1 MDFIDSVQLDF
12 NYSLHLKGFIMK
24 NTFTLYTREYKGE
37 LTPYLNYY
45 DKNDKRFRVSLNKAR
60 ECLKMNTD
68 EALEYFQSKSLKE
81 ILAFVNRLEAMKNA
95 NKRIKNA
102 EKQTHR
108 IQSKITILQALK
120 RFLALKIG
128 LKQTSINSLE
138 NVFNSIFS
146 VMGLKES
153 DKLKKITKEKIAK
166 YHEATL
172 KLYKKNTIH
181 NLNANL
187 KSFLAFCEQER
198 FIEKNP
204 YFSITLKNAQ
214 EAKAIA
220 PFSLEEVKTIIENAQ
235 SLRLRAFL
243 TVAFFTGLRTG
254 EQLAL
259 LWGDIDFNEKTII
272 INKSLNELGQIT
284 SPKNKPSVRQVD
296 LLEPVEKILKE
307 LKESEPANKKFV
319 FIDMPKRS
327 SIFQR
332 HFKKLLKALNLKD
345 RKLYTTRHTF
355 ASLMLSQG
363 EEAMWVSQ
371 TLGHKDLN
379 TTYKTYSHY
388 IPKQDKERAKFLKGI
403 L

>member
-1 MDFIDSVQLDF
+1 
-12 NYSLHLKGFIMK
+12 MK
-24 NTFTLYTREYKGE
+24 NTFTLYKREYKGFAT
-37 LTPYLNYY
+37 LYINYY
-45 DKNDKRFRVSLNKAR
+45 DQKNKRFRVSLNKAT
-60 ECLKMNTD
+60 ECLKMDTD
-68 EALEYFQSKSLKE
+68 EALEYFKDKSLKE

-95 NKRIKNA
+95 NRRVKFAEEQTIKV
-102 EKQTHR
+102 
-108 IQSKITILQALK
+108 QSKITILQALK

-138 NVFNSIFS
+138 NIFNSVFR

-166 YHEATL
+166 YHEQTL
-172 KLYKKNTIH
+172 KHYKKNTIH

-187 KSFLAFCEQER
+187 KSFLAFCEAER

-204 YFSITLKNAQ
+204 YFAITLKNAQ
-214 EAKAIA
+214 EAKAIE
-220 PFSLEEVKTIIENAQ
+220 PFSLEEVKTLIENAPN
-235 SLRLRAFL
+235 LRLKAFL
-243 TVAFFTGLRTG
+243 MVAFFTGMRTG

-259 LWGDIDFNEKTII
+259 MWEDIDFNEKTII
-272 INKSLNELGQIT
+272 INKSLNELGSIT
-284 SPKNKPSVRQVD
+284 TPKNKPSVREID
-296 LLEPVEKILKE
+296 LLEPVGKILKE
-307 LKESEPANKKFV
+307 LQASEPANKKFV
-319 FIDMPKRS
+319 FINMPKRTTM
-327 SIFQR
+327 FQR
-332 HFKKLLKALNLKD
+332 AFRALLKALNLKD

-363 EEAMWVSQ
+363 EEAMWVSK

>member
-1 MDFIDSVQLDF
+1 MR
-12 NYSLHLKGFIMK
+12 NA
-24 NTFTLYTREYKGE
+24 FTLYKRDYKGE
-37 LTPYLNYY
+37 STLYLNYH
-45 DKNDKRFRVSLNKAR
+45 DKNSKRFRVSLRKAT

-81 ILAFVNRLEAMKNA
+81 ILAFNKRLEAMKNA
-95 NKRIKNA
+95 NERVKNA
-102 EKQTHR
+102 EKRTLK

-128 LKQTSINSLE
+128 LKQTSLNSLE
-138 NVFNSIFS
+138 NVFNS
-146 VMGLKES
+146 VLRLMDLKES

-172 KLYKKNTIH
+172 KHYKKNTIH

-187 KSFLAFCEQER
+187 KSFLEFCQGEH
-198 FIEKNP
+198 FIEKSP
-204 YFSITLKNAQ
+204 YFAITLKNAQ
-214 EAKAIA
+214 EAKAIE
-220 PFSLEEVKTIIENAQ
+220 PFSLEDVKTLIENAP
-235 SLRLRAFL
+235 SLRLKAFL
-243 TVAFFTGLRTG
+243 TVAFLTGLRTG

-259 LWGDIDFNEKTII
+259 TWEDIDFTGKTIT
-272 INKSLNELGQIT
+272 INKSLNELGTIT
-284 SPKNKPSVRQVD
+284 TPKNKPSIREVD

-307 LKESEPANKKFV
+307 LKESEPNKKFV
-319 FIDMPKRS
+319 FISMPKRS
-327 SIFQR
+327 TMFQR
-332 HFKKLLKALNLKD
+332 AFRSLLRALNLKD

-363 EEAMWVSQ
+363 EEAMWVSK

-388 IPKQDKERAKFLKGI
+388 IPKQAKERAKFLKGI

>member
-1 MDFIDSVQLDF
+1 
-12 NYSLHLKGFIMK
+12 MK
-24 NTFTLYTREYKGE
+24 NAFNLYKRDYKGE
-37 LTPYLNYY
+37 ETLYLNYY
-45 DKNDKRFRVSLNKAR
+45 NKNNKRFRVSLRKATD
-60 ECLKMNTD
+60 CLKMNTD
-68 EALEYFQSKSLKE
+68 EALEFFKDKSLKE

-95 NKRIKNA
+95 NKRVKNA
-102 EKQTHR
+102 EKQTLK

-138 NVFNSIFS
+138 NVFNSIFN

-153 DKLKKITKEKIAK
+153 DKLKKITQERITR
-166 YHEATL
+166 YHEKTL
-172 KLYKKNTIH
+172 ILYKKNTIH

-187 KSFLAFCEQER
+187 KSFLAFCESER
-198 FIEKNP
+198 FINKNP
-204 YFSITLKNAQ
+204 YYAITLKNAQ
-214 EAKAIA
+214 EAKAIE
-220 PFSLEEVKTIIENAQ
+220 PFSLEEVKTLLENAP
-235 SLRLRAFL
+235 SLRLKAFL
-243 TVAFFTGLRTG
+243 MVAFFTGLRTG

-259 LWGDIDFNEKTII
+259 LWEDIDFTKKTIT

-284 SPKNKPSVRQVD
+284 SPKNKPSIREVD
-296 LLEPVEKILKE
+296 LLEPVGKILKQ

-332 HFKKLLKALNLKD
+332 HFKKLLRALKLKD

-363 EEAMWVSQ
+363 EEAMWVSK

-388 IPKQDKERAKFLKGI
+388 IPKQDKERAKFLKGT

>member
-1 MDFIDSVQLDF
+1 MR
-12 NYSLHLKGFIMK
+12 
-24 NTFTLYTREYKGE
+24 NTFTIYKREYKGE
-37 LTPYLNYY
+37 LTPYLNYH
-45 DKNDKRFRVSLNKAR
+45 DKNGKRFRVSLNKAT

-81 ILAFVNRLEAMKNA
+81 ILAFIKRLEAMKNA
-95 NKRIKNA
+95 DKRIKNA
-102 EKQTHR
+102 EKRTLK

-128 LKQTSINSLE
+128 LKQTSLNSLE
-138 NVFNSIFS
+138 NVFNSVFRI
-146 VMGLKES
+146 MDLKES
-153 DKLKKITKEKIAK
+153 DKLKKITQEKIAK

-172 KLYKKNTIH
+172 MHYKKNTIH

-187 KSFLAFCEQER
+187 KSFLAFCEEER
-198 FIEKNP
+198 FLEKSP
-204 YFSITLKNAQ
+204 YFSVTLKNAQ
-214 EAKAIA
+214 EAKAIE
-220 PFSLEEVKTIIENAQ
+220 PFSLEEIKTIIENAQ
-235 SLRLRAFL
+235 SLRLKAFL
-243 TVAFFTGLRTG
+243 TVAFFTGMRTG

-259 LWGDIDFNEKTII
+259 MWEDIDFTEKKIT
-272 INKSLNELGQIT
+272 INKSLNELGSIT
-284 SPKNKPSVRQVD
+284 TPKNKPSIREID

-307 LKESEPANKKFV
+307 LQASDPESKKFV
-319 FIDMPKRS
+319 FISMPKRS
-327 SIFQR
+327 TMFQR
-332 HFKKLLKALNLKD
+332 AFRSLLRALNLKD

-363 EEAMWVSQ
+363 EEAMWVSK

-388 IPKQDKERAKFLKGI
+388 IPKQNKERAKFLKGT

>member
-1 MDFIDSVQLDF
+1 
-12 NYSLHLKGFIMK
+12 MK
-24 NTFTLYTREYKGE
+24 NAFNLYKRDYKGE
-37 LTPYLNYY
+37 ETLYLNYY
-45 DKNDKRFRVSLNKAR
+45 NKTNKRFRVSLRKATD
-60 ECLKMNTD
+60 CLKMNTD
-68 EALEYFQSKSLKE
+68 EALEFFKDKSLKE

-95 NKRIKNA
+95 NKRVKNA

-138 NVFNSIFS
+138 NVFNSIFN

-153 DKLKKITKEKIAK
+153 DKLKKITQERISR
-166 YHEATL
+166 YHEKTL

-187 KSFLAFCEQER
+187 RSFLAFCESEL
-198 FIEKNP
+198 FINKNP
-204 YFSITLKNAQ
+204 YFSITLKNAK
-214 EAKAIA
+214 EAKAID
-220 PFSLEEVKTIIENAQ
+220 PFTLEEVKTLLENAPT
-235 SLRLRAFL
+235 LRLKAFL
-243 TVAFFTGLRTG
+243 VVAFFTGMRTG

-259 LWGDIDFNEKTII
+259 TWEDIDFNQKTIT

-284 SPKNKPSVRQVD
+284 SPKNKPSVREVD

-307 LKESEPANKKFV
+307 LQASEPENKKFV

-327 SIFQR
+327 SVFQR

-363 EEAMWVSQ
+363 EEAMWVSK

-388 IPKQDKERAKFLKGI
+388 IPKQDKERAKFIKGI

>member
-1 MDFIDSVQLDF
+1 
-12 NYSLHLKGFIMK
+12 MK
-24 NTFTLYTREYKGE
+24 NTHNLYTREYKGK
-37 LTPYLNYY
+37 LTLYLNYHE
-45 DKNDKRFRVSLNKAR
+45 KGKRYRVSLNKAT

-68 EALEYFQSKSLKE
+68 EALEYFKDKSLKE
-81 ILAFVNRLEAMKNA
+81 ILAFIKRLEAMKNA

-102 EKQTHR
+102 EKRTLK

-138 NVFNSIFS
+138 NVFNSIFRT
-146 VMGLKES
+146 MDLKES

-172 KLYKKNTIH
+172 KHYKKNTIH

-187 KSFLAFCEQER
+187 KSFLAFCEEER
-198 FIEKNP
+198 FLEKSP
-204 YFSITLKNAQ
+204 YFSVTLKNAQ
-214 EAKAIA
+214 EAKAIE
-220 PFSLEEVKTIIENAQ
+220 PFSLEEIKTIIENAQ
-235 SLRLRAFL
+235 SLRLKAFL
-243 TVAFFTGLRTG
+243 AVAFFTGMRTG

-259 LWGDIDFNEKTII
+259 TWEDIDFNEKKIV
-272 INKSLNELGQIT
+272 INKSLNELGTIT
-284 SPKNKPSVRQVD
+284 TPKNKPSIREVD

-307 LKESEPANKKFV
+307 LQASEPKNKKFV
-319 FIDMPKRS
+319 FISMPKRS
-327 SIFQR
+327 TMFQR
-332 HFKKLLKALNLKD
+332 AFRSLLRALHLKE

-363 EEAMWVSQ
+363 EEPMWVSK

-388 IPKQDKERAKFLKGI
+388 IPKQNKERAKFLKGT

>member
-1 MDFIDSVQLDF
+1 MGFNDSVQLDF
-12 NYSLHLKGFIMK
+12 SYSLRLKGVIMK
-24 NTFTLYTREYKGE
+24 NAFNLYKRDYKGE
-37 LTPYLNYY
+37 ETLYLNYY
-45 DKNDKRFRVSLNKAR
+45 NKTNKRFRVSLRKATD
-60 ECLKMNTD
+60 CLKMNTD
-68 EALEYFQSKSLKE
+68 EALEFFKDKSLKE

-95 NKRIKNA
+95 NKRVKNA

-138 NVFNSIFS
+138 NVFNSIFN

-153 DKLKKITKEKIAK
+153 DKLKKITQERISR
-166 YHEATL
+166 YHEKTL

-187 KSFLAFCEQER
+187 RSFLAFCESEL
-198 FIEKNP
+198 FINKNP
-204 YFSITLKNAQ
+204 YFSITLKNAK
-214 EAKAIA
+214 EAKAID
-220 PFSLEEVKTIIENAQ
+220 PFTLEEVKTLLENAPT
-235 SLRLRAFL
+235 LRLKAFL
-243 TVAFFTGLRTG
+243 VVAFFTGMRTG

-259 LWGDIDFNEKTII
+259 TWEDIDFNQKTIT

-284 SPKNKPSVRQVD
+284 SPKNKPSVREVD

-307 LKESEPANKKFV
+307 LQASEPENKKFV

-327 SIFQR
+327 SVFQR

-363 EEAMWVSQ
+363 EEAMWVSK

-388 IPKQDKERAKFLKGI
+388 IPKQDKERAKFIKGI

>member
-1 MDFIDSVQLDF
+1 MS
-12 NYSLHLKGFIMK
+12 
-24 NTFTLYTREYKGE
+24 NTFTLYKRDYKGE
-37 LTPYLNYY
+37 ETLYLNYY
-45 DKNDKRFRVSLNKAR
+45 HKNGKRFRVSLRKATD
-60 ECLKMNTD
+60 CLKIKTD
-68 EALEYFQSKSLKE
+68 EALEYFKEKSLKE
-81 ILAFVNRLEAMKNA
+81 ILAFVNRLEAIKNA
-95 NKRIKNA
+95 NKRVKNA
-102 EKQTHR
+102 EKQTLR

-153 DKLKKITKEKIAK
+153 DKLKKITQEKIAR
-166 YHEATL
+166 YHEKTL
-172 KLYKKNTIH
+172 ILYKKNTIH

-187 KSFLAFCEQER
+187 KSFLAFCETER

-204 YFSITLKNAQ
+204 YFAITLKNAK
-214 EAKAIA
+214 EAKAID
-220 PFSLEEVKTIIENAQ
+220 PFSLEEVKTLLENAP
-235 SLRLRAFL
+235 SLRLKAFL
-243 TVAFFTGLRTG
+243 ALAFFTGLRTG

-259 LWGDIDFNEKTII
+259 MWEDINFNEKKIV

-284 SPKNKPSVRQVD
+284 TPKNKPSIREID
-296 LLEPVEKILKE
+296 LLEPVGKILKE

-319 FIDMPKRS
+319 FISMPKRTTM
-327 SIFQR
+327 FQR
-332 HFKKLLKALNLKD
+332 AFKTLLRALNLKE

-363 EEAMWVSQ
+363 EEAMWVSK